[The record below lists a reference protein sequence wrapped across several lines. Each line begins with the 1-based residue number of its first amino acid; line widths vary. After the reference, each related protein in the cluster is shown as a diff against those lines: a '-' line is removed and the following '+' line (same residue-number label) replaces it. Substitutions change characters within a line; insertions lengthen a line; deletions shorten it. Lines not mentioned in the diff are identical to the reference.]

1 MKNESLE
8 IQFLLT
14 PSGREQNAR
23 LLEELLEFTKET
35 YFPNIDLVDTNNL
48 IPVMH
53 QIENA
58 FWYWSDNYVDKNLL
72 KIDQYTTKF
81 QVKHMRFPTF
91 VENILQALEI
101 EKNLQQ
107 DKDEMVRM
115 YKDHRHK
122 LPSYGAVLLN
132 SNQTKTLLVRNEK
145 SWNFPGGKF
154 EEDLDSDGMQCAIR
168 EVNEEINFDIT
179 ENIDPEMYITKSL
192 SNPYSFIKNQEK
204 MWEDVQKHTTLY
216 IIPNIDEQ
224 TVFKSNNQEEI
235 KEIEWFSIKDIP
247 VMSNGFIVR
256 KFYPELKKKLKE
268 LQFSSAKEKKSKFHR
283 KRKQKAL
290 PNQKTKKTSEANSS
304 TNLESLN
311 DNNGNHELEK
321 KRKTRKRKLTT
332 KVETKNIGDK
342 RNQSG
347 KETKEAKRTSKTM
360 TPSQAAT
367 TKIDKKE
374 LDNNIKKKKKPRPRN
389 KKSIKDD
396 ENSSDD
402 MKNTIEDKKAKTNRR
417 KKKTKKECNES
428 KR

>member
-1 MKNESLE
+1 
-8 IQFLLT
+8 
-14 PSGREQNAR
+14 
-23 LLEELLEFTKET
+23 
-35 YFPNIDLVDTNNL
+35 
-48 IPVMH
+48 
-53 QIENA
+53 
-58 FWYWSDNYVDKNLL
+58 
-72 KIDQYTTKF
+72 
-81 QVKHMRFPTF
+81 MRFPTF

-101 EKNLQQ
+101 KKNLQH

-311 DNNGNHELEK
+311 NNNGNHELKK

-428 KR
+428 NR